1 MYYEG
6 WEVITHSLGYCLL
19 YFSSSDLDIPV
30 AFLTKTM
37 VSYHL
42 WPLWTSSVFV
52 LSAGICSLK
61 DNKENNKDPLISSLD
76 NQPVTG
82 GLPAASH
89 FYVSP

>member
-1 MYYEG
+1 M
-6 WEVITHSLGYCLL
+6 
-19 YFSSSDLDIPV
+19 
-30 AFLTKTM
+30 
-37 VSYHL
+37 
-42 WPLWTSSVFV
+42 FV